1 MEKLVLELNRSEAQT
16 LYGVV
21 CEKLNN
27 GIFNEYAR
35 IELMYVKNKL
45 MKYLQT

>member
-1 MEKLVLELNRSEAQT
+1 MEKIVLELNRSEAQT

-27 GIFNEYAR
+27 GVYNEYTR
-35 IELMYVKNKL
+35 IELNAIKEQL
-45 MKYLQT
+45 MKSL

>member
-1 MEKLVLELNRSEAQT
+1 MEKIVLELDRAEAQT

-27 GIFNEYAR
+27 GVYNEYTR
-35 IELMYVKNKL
+35 IELNAIKERL
-45 MKYLQT
+45 MKCL